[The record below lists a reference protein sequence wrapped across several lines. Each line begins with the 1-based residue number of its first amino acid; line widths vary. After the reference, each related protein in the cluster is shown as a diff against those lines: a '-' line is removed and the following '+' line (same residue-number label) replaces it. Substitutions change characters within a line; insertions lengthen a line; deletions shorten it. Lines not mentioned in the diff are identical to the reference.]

1 MKLLTFTSL
10 YPNAAQPTHGVFVE
24 NRLRRLVAAGTIE
37 SRVVAP
43 VPWFPSGLSAF
54 GRYGAFARVPR
65 REERH
70 GLALYHPRF
79 AAIPMVGM
87 ALSPDLMA
95 RGARRSVMHLIESGY
110 DFDIIDAH
118 YFYPDGVAAALLAE
132 SLRKPLVITARGSDI
147 NLFPH
152 YGAARRRI
160 LWAAGRAAH
169 IITVSAALQVRL
181 IELGVPEE
189 KITVIRNGVDLEV
202 FAPQD
207 RAVCRR
213 ALGLQGPSLLMVGSL
228 VALKGHRLVIEALAR
243 LPDWSLMIAG
253 EGPERGA
260 LERQAERLGLGQRV
274 RFLGTLAHEALPK
287 LYSAADLLVLAS
299 SREGIANVLLES
311 MACGTPVVTTAVGG
325 CAEVVTSSDAGA
337 VLPECSPQALREAI
351 ESLWAKRPDRGRT
364 RRHAARFD
372 WAETTRE
379 QAALLHKLC
388 AQHTSLSFNLYAK
401 SSSPRAPGPVA
412 GPVPL
417 EKTAD

>member
-10 YPNAAQPTHGVFVE
+10 YPNAAQPIHGVFVE
-24 NRLRRLVAAGTIE
+24 NRLRRLVATGTIE

-79 AAIPMVGM
+79 AAIPKVGM

-95 RGARRSVMHLIESGY
+95 RGARRSVLHLIESGY

-132 SLRKPLVITARGSDI
+132 SLRKPLVITARGSDV

-152 YGAARRRI
+152 YRAARRRI

-169 IITVSAALQVRL
+169 IITVSAALQRRL

-189 KITVIRNGVDLEV
+189 KITVIRNGVDLEI

-207 RAVCRR
+207 RAACRR

-228 VALKGHRLVIEALAR
+228 VALKGHRLVIEALAG

-260 LERQAERLGLGQRV
+260 LERQVKRLDLSRRV
-274 RFLGTLAHEALPK
+274 RFLGTLAHEALPR

-299 SREGIANVLLES
+299 SSEGIANVLLES
-311 MACGTPVVTTAVGG
+311 MACGTPVVTTAAGG
-325 CAEVVTSSDAGA
+325 CAEVVTCSDAGT
-337 VLPECSPQALREAI
+337 VLTERSPQALREAI
-351 ESLWAKRPDRGRT
+351 EGLWASRPDRGRT
-364 RRHAARFD
+364 RHHAERFD
-372 WAETTRE
+372 WAETTRQ
-379 QAALLHKLC
+379 QAALLHGLC
-388 AQHTSLSFNLYAK
+388 AQQTSSTFNLNGEC
-401 SSSPRAPGPVA
+401 STFRAPGPVA

-417 EKTAD
+417 EKAAD